1 MRLVLSFVCDRIKSF
16 SRGSFCPIDKGKQ
29 SRMQKQTQEAKG

>member
-16 SRGSFCPIDKGKQ
+16 SRSSFCPVNKGKQ
-29 SRMQKQTQEAKG
+29 LHMQKQTQEAKG